1 MLGVGGGGK
10 LGGGG
15 GGIELGGGGGGGIA
29 SRGAGGGGGGLSA
42 EGAVGVTWGE
52 SMSIRDTVRSR
63 GGGGC
68 WATRGDDWTGDM
80 GVLLG
85 PAAGAWRW
93 RGESGLDA
101 RALWDG
107 LEARALRV
115 GL

>member
-1 MLGVGGGGK
+1 
-10 LGGGG
+10 
-15 GGIELGGGGGGGIA
+15 
-29 SRGAGGGGGGLSA
+29 
-42 EGAVGVTWGE
+42 
-52 SMSIRDTVRSR
+52 MSIRDTVRSR

-85 PAAGAWRW
+85 PVAGAWRW
-93 RGESGLDA
+93 RGVGGLDA